1 MKHVDSWSGN
11 LAFPRGP
18 PSCLFVAAQGMG
30 QICVS
35 AVFHNVI
42 YPQHSQL
49 LTMAREG
56 IA

>member
-1 MKHVDSWSGN
+1 VKHVDSWSGN